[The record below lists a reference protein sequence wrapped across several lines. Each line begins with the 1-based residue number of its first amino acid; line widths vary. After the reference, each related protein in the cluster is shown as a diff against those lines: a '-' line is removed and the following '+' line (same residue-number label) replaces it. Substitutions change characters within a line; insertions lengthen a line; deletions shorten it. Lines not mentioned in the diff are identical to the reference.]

1 MDYKAF
7 AQTFWQQG
15 YLLIEDFF
23 EPVLMDE
30 YERLIVDH
38 FGLDPD
44 YLHNPEFLQKSA
56 TEVIPWFPQQEG
68 ITAFDV
74 VANDDRLQ
82 QLTDAV
88 LGEGWQS
95 LYCMTMFSKQ
105 GSSGQ
110 AWHQDCAPEDPREFN
125 LNRLCYSGN
134 IDRQTGGQTLVVP
147 GSHLLGEIPVGPGD
161 EDFDGQSVLSPSKGS
176 LVLLHGHTWHRVTP
190 VTGKYRS
197 STNYRSM
204 PKGTPQDI
212 TDIAVYR
219 NIRYRFSTNEVVE
232 NRLLS

>member
-1 MDYKAF
+1 MDYKAL

-23 EPVLMDE
+23 EPALMDE

-38 FGLDPD
+38 FGLDPH
-44 YLHNPEFLQKSA
+44 YLHNNEFLQKSA
-56 TEVIPWFPQQEG
+56 TEVIPWFPQREG

-74 VANDDRLQ
+74 VATDNRLQ

-110 AWHQDCAPEDPREFN
+110 AWHQDCAPEEPSKFN
-125 LNRLCYSGN
+125 LNRLVYSGV
-134 IDRQTGGQTLVVP
+134 IDRQTGGQTVVVP
-147 GSHLLGEIPVGPGD
+147 GSHLLGEIPVGAGN
-161 EDFDGQSVLSPSKGS
+161 EDFDGQSVLSPDKGS
-176 LVLLHGHTWHRVTP
+176 LVLLHGHTWHRVMP
-190 VTGKYRS
+190 VTGKHRS

-219 NIRYRFSTNEVVE
+219 NIRDRFSTDEVIE
-232 NRLLS
+232 DRLLS